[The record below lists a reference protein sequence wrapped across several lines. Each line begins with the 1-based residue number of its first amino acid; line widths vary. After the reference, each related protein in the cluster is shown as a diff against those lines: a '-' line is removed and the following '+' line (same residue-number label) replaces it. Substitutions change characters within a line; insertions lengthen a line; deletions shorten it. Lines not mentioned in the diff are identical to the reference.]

1 MHHTKIWG
9 GHGPLAPPFPTPM
22 NYALQCHIMFKGFG
36 IKYITIVNTF
46 LSVHE

>member
-22 NYALQCHIMFKGFG
+22 ICKIENEYRLQKL
-36 IKYITIVNTF
+36 IVGLTLIF
-46 LSVHE
+46 

>member
-22 NYALQCHIMFKGFG
+22 LINVIF
-36 IKYITIVNTF
+36 TF
-46 LSVHE
+46 LHIKPMLAATTT

>member
-22 NYALQCHIMFKGFG
+22 TL
-36 IKYITIVNTF
+36 TLF
-46 LSVHE
+46 LYSQILILSFPENQVTNF

>member
-22 NYALQCHIMFKGFG
+22 LISMVEHSLIEPRL
-36 IKYITIVNTF
+36 YIAAAVQQTC
-46 LSVHE
+46 